1 MMISVLS
8 PAASSTSRGEA
19 VVEEEEEER
28 RLLPRRNTVR
38 ACCDARSRN
47 AAPPQEVEEEEVSR
61 CSVCNWE
68 ASNCQCV
75 QGEVMSDNEMSDS
88 EVMMTDE
95 SDEVMSD
102 RYMDDDEVTSNE
114 AADEEDRDQE
124 YEDEQRKVRGYTAV
138 TPMHMSNPP
147 HAHIWTRTHALRNTE
162 SY

>member
-1 MMISVLS
+1 
-8 PAASSTSRGEA
+8 
-19 VVEEEEEER
+19 
-28 RLLPRRNTVR
+28 
-38 ACCDARSRN
+38 
-47 AAPPQEVEEEEVSR
+47 
-61 CSVCNWE
+61 
-68 ASNCQCV
+68 
-75 QGEVMSDNEMSDS
+75 MSDNEMSDNS

>member
-1 MMISVLS
+1 
-8 PAASSTSRGEA
+8 
-19 VVEEEEEER
+19 
-28 RLLPRRNTVR
+28 
-38 ACCDARSRN
+38 
-47 AAPPQEVEEEEVSR
+47 
-61 CSVCNWE
+61 
-68 ASNCQCV
+68 
-75 QGEVMSDNEMSDS
+75 MSDNEMSGS

-95 SDEVMSD
+95 SDEVSD

-147 HAHIWTRTHALRNTE
+147 HAHIRNTE